1 MHAFTQSALDG
12 CDLLSYVDDGTIMVQ
27 SKDIDTNLTRLK
39 DAYWVMEKL
48 LTNSGLVLKHDKS
61 EVFHFSRAH
70 KYVPKNLVLSDT
82 ITLTPKI
89 HWRYLGFFFDRKLLF
104 REHTRFYSAR
114 AFSSVKAMRMLGNSA
129 RGLTPLQKRL
139 LYRSCVLPV
148 ATYGFRLWFYR
159 GARNKKTLKNL
170 NSMQRRAALWITG
183 AFRTSPNVGV
193 EAIAGVIPIH
203 LHLRKLSQRSCTRMN
218 SLHTN
223 HGLHS
228 ISGLHPHIAQ
238 KPHSIALLSTA
249 QKKKVGGPLLEAA
262 DICRKASEILSALPD
277 EDRPGYRILDQFS
290 SQIRFEDFDRTKKGA
305 SGK

>member
-1 MHAFTQSALDG
+1 M
-12 CDLLSYVDDGTIMVQ
+12 
-27 SKDIDTNLTRLK
+27 N
-39 DAYWVMEKL
+39 KL
-48 LTNSGLVLKHDKS
+48 LTNSGLVLEHDKS

-114 AFSSVKAMRMLGNSA
+114 AFSSVKAMCMLGNLA

-159 GARNKKTLKNL
+159 GAHNKKTLKNL

-193 EAIAGVIPIH
+193 EAIAGLIPIH
-203 LHLRKLSQRSCTRMN
+203 LHLCKLSQRSCMRMLT
-218 SLHTN
+218 LHPN

-228 ISGLHPHIAQ
+228 LSGMHAHITQ
-238 KPHSIALLSTA
+238 KPQSVKRLSPP
-249 QKKKVGGPLLEAA
+249 QKIKVKGPLIEAA
-262 DICRKASEILSALPD
+262 DLCLEVSE
-277 EDRPGYRILDQFS
+277 
-290 SQIRFEDFDRTKKGA
+290 
-305 SGK
+305 